1 MLVIIIYALK
11 QHLSDHSLYFHNQ
24 DNIFYSFIYS
34 SLLQELGQVN
44 PQYKNSSF
52 EQHVIVCITDKI
64 FIIYLQTVIQI
75 HFRCC
80 NCCTRDTFQMC
91 LKLICIDLEK
101 SVILLTV
108 KSCTQLQSYRR
119 SFHSNN
125 IPYYYYYIATSK

>member
-1 MLVIIIYALK
+1 MHWNNISVIIVYISIIK
-11 QHLSDHSLYFHNQ
+11 
-24 DNIFYSFIYS
+24 IISFIHLFIHRYYRNWGRS
-34 SLLQELGQVN
+34 IPSI
-44 PQYKNSSF
+44 KNSSF